1 MFGHAHPQV
10 WTRRLALVGLTAT
23 FAVPLGVADIHP
35 AHSQPAANGQQVA
48 RGQQAVEDFYR
59 GKQLEMVIG
68 YSPGGTYDLYARLV
82 ARFLGNY
89 IPGRPTIVPR
99 NMPGAGSRAAT
110 KWVYSVGPK
119 DGTILATADQSLSV
133 EQAMGDKQLDLDT
146 TKLIYIGNPN
156 ADNNTTATWYTS
168 GIKTI
173 EDAKRKQVVMGATGG
188 STSSQYPKAMNALIG
203 TKFKIVIGYPGGN
216 DVNLA
221 MEKGEVDG
229 RGSNAWG
236 AWKST
241 RPDWLRDQK
250 INILV
255 QIGLTKAPDL
265 LDVPLLIDLA
275 TNDEDRAIFKLLS
288 ASSTIGRPVFTSP
301 GVPAE
306 RVKALRD
313 AFDAMVKDPVF
324 LAEAAKEHFDIN
336 PVSGED
342 MQRIVEDIVATP
354 RPIADRLLQIIGGVG
369 QNRGG

>member
-1 MFGHAHPQV
+1 MFAHAHPEARG
-10 WTRRLALVGLTAT
+10 RRLVTAALTAML
-23 FAVPLGVADIHP
+23 AAPLCVAGMHP
-35 AHSQPAANGQQVA
+35 ARS
-48 RGQQAVEDFYR
+48 QQAVEDFYR

-89 IPGRPTIVPR
+89 IPGKPVIVPR

-110 KWVYSVGPK
+110 KWVYSVGPR
-119 DGTILATADQSLSV
+119 DGTVLATADQSLAV

-168 GIKTI
+168 GVKTI
-173 EDAKRKQVVMGATGG
+173 DDAKARLVVMGATGG

-216 DVNLA
+216 DINLA

-236 AWKST
+236 AWKAT
-241 RPDWLRDQK
+241 RPDWLRDKK

-265 LDVPLLIDLA
+265 PDVPLLIDLA
-275 TNDEDRAIFKLLS
+275 TNDDDRAIFKLLS

-301 GVPAE
+301 GVPPE

-336 PVSGED
+336 PVAGQE
-342 MQRIVEDIVATP
+342 MQKIVADIVATP

>member
-1 MFGHAHPQV
+1 MSGHAHPPIK
-10 WTRRLALVGLTAT
+10 TRRLALAALAAALAAPL
-23 FAVPLGVADIHP
+23 AVAVIDP
-35 AHSQPAANGQQVA
+35 ARSQQSA
-48 RGQQAVEDFYR
+48 EEFYR
-59 GKQLEMVIG
+59 GRQLDMVIG

-89 IPGRPTIVPR
+89 IPGKPTIVPR

-110 KWVYSVGPK
+110 KWVYSLAPK
-119 DGTILATADQSLSV
+119 DGTVLATSDQSLSV

-146 TKLIYIGNPN
+146 TKLVYIGNPN

-173 EDAKRKQVVMGATGG
+173 EDAKKRQVVMGATGG

-203 TKFKIVIGYPGGN
+203 TKFKIIIGYPGGN
-216 DVNLA
+216 DINLA

-236 AWKST
+236 SWKTT
-241 RPDWLRDQK
+241 RPDWLRDNK

-265 LDVPLLIDLA
+265 PDVPLLIDLA
-275 TNDEDRAIFKLLS
+275 SNDEDRAIFRLLS
-288 ASSTIGRPVFTSP
+288 ASSTIGRPVFTAP

-313 AFDAMVKDPVF
+313 AFDTMVKDPMF
-324 LAEAAKEHFDIN
+324 LAEAGKEHFDIN
-336 PVSGED
+336 PVSGAD
-342 MQRIVEDIVATP
+342 MQKIVTDIVATP
-354 RPIADRLLQIIGGVG
+354 KPIADRLLQIIGGVG
-369 QNRGG
+369 ENRGG

>member
-1 MFGHAHPQV
+1 
-10 WTRRLALVGLTAT
+10 
-23 FAVPLGVADIHP
+23 
-35 AHSQPAANGQQVA
+35 
-48 RGQQAVEDFYR
+48 
-59 GKQLEMVIG
+59 MVIG

-89 IPGRPTIVPR
+89 IPGKPTIVPR
-99 NMPGAGSRAAT
+99 NMPGAGSRAAA
-110 KWVYSVGPK
+110 KWVYSVAPK
-119 DGTILATADQSLSV
+119 DGTVLATADQSLSV

-173 EDAKRKQVVMGATGG
+173 EDAKKKQVVMGATGG
-188 STSSQYPKAMNALIG
+188 STRSQYPKAMNALIG

-216 DVNLA
+216 DINLA

-241 RPDWLRDQK
+241 RPDWLRDKK

-265 LDVPLLIDLA
+265 PDVPLLIDLA
-275 TNDEDRAIFKLLS
+275 ANDEDRAILKLLS

-313 AFDAMVKDPVF
+313 AFDAW
-324 LAEAAKEHFDIN
+324 
-336 PVSGED
+336 S
-342 MQRIVEDIVATP
+342 RIRCSWP
-354 RPIADRLLQIIGGVG
+354 RPPRSTSTSTRSPARRCRRSSPRSWRRRADRRPAAADHRRRRREPGRVSETPFTPAQQLGHCTHPSRRSRDANCQACSC
-369 QNRGG
+369 RSCRPS